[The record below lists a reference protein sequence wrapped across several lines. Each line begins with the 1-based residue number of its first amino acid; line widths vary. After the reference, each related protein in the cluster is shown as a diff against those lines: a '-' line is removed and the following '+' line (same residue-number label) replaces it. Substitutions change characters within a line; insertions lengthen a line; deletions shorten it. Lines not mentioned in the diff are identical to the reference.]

1 MIGSKLIDNLNCI
14 RQNLKIKINKRIYTG
29 EVKNIKY
36 DHKQKGLAKIKDWRV
51 LIRERSKLTHQG
63 ITGDSFICSIVHRDK
78 YYACGV
84 SKSSYGRSCLASHD
98 GCHLCRTD
106 PAAVELS
113 ASVELTAPAALAE
126 QPKQP
131 ASNSHRGCYKPKHTD
146 HYWLPSASELT
157 VSLEAALRHWGAG
170 RLTDHHGPLIHFAK
184 AAQHPELHYKR
195 IS

>member
-29 EVKNIKY
+29 EVKNTKY

-63 ITGDSFICSIVHRDK
+63 ITGGSFICSIVHRDK

-84 SKSSYGRSCLASHD
+84 SKSSHD
-98 GCHLCRTD
+98 GHHLCRTD
-106 PAAVELS
+106 PDAVEL
-113 ASVELTAPAALAE
+113 AALVELTAPAALAE

-131 ASNSHRGCYKPKHTD
+131 ASNSHRGCYKPSHTV
-146 HYWLPSASELT
+146 HYRLPSASELT
-157 VSLEAALRHWGAG
+157 VSLEAALRHWGAR
-170 RLTDHHGPLIHFAK
+170 RLTDHHGPLIQFAK